1 MTAKA
6 EDYERRF
13 KEQADKEETIRA
25 AINQKEEA

>member
-13 KEQADKEETIRA
+13 KEQADKEEALRT
-25 AINQKEEA
+25 AIQ